1 MKWRTAAGATGSG
14 FLALALVWM
23 RLSSVDSKLWIARDD
38 AVITFSHARN
48 LVQFGSVGVSA
59 GDRVEGFS
67 SPVQFLLSAGLL
79 ALRDTGYRGLSLV
92 ILVLSIFGIGALSF
106 VFFRT
111 VADNCGFSPSAA
123 TLVASL
129 TLLPFLLGV
138 VSHWTAIGWVASG
151 MENAPVLLL
160 MTAVVASFPLLARP
174 GVWPVLPSLLLG
186 LLAVGR
192 VEFAVLTA
200 PLFLVVLIEVV
211 DSAKRLSGRSV
222 RVDVGRSAFISRA
235 ALAFI
240 PALSVILA
248 VHLSRRLY
256 FGSWLPNTAS
266 VQGRFSGSGQL
277 LVLALLSGLWCA
289 AVLAIR
295 LRTTRWS
302 QVSRLGFLFLLLL
315 AIVIALAGL
324 ANANLAV
331 LLAAPGFYMIS
342 SAIVFLGSI
351 KHGLADRNMRYF
363 GALIALLFVPVGQYL
378 VMGPARMDGYRVLSL
393 AVPLMLLLLGLIVV
407 ELVSRLVLQRRNAA
421 GTRSKLALGLA
432 TVLVVT
438 TFTSVSVSGFW
449 TDTPRYLNW
458 GITSYTQVKH
468 AAEDFRDNH
477 LPPDSLPIVANPD
490 LGKLSYSKEVL
501 VVDLGWLG
509 DPLLANLWSR
519 DPTLAYEYL
528 NQVARP
534 DVVELHRS
542 WACRYSEYLESFEF
556 QENYKPTSSD
566 WLEAPSWDESCAFGG
581 RYVIWQRNPMDG
593 EYVLLGQILSAA
605 DPVGVVESALA
616 ACSVDGSDAFRCQGV
631 RRAVQRGVVSLQG
644 SGHWDAVVDAFA
656 ASPSAELDINLLRR
670 DPNWAERAADQ
681 VEALLR

>member
-1 MKWRTAAGATGSG
+1 
-14 FLALALVWM
+14 M
-23 RLSSVDSKLWIARDD
+23 RLSSVDSYLWIARDD

-48 LVQFGSVGVSA
+48 LVQFGSVGVSP

-79 ALRDTGYRGLSLV
+79 AVRDTGYRNLSVV
-92 ILVLSIFGIGALSF
+92 IIALALFGIGALSF
-106 VFFRT
+106 VFFRS
-111 VADNCGFSPSAA
+111 VAENSGFSSGAT
-123 TLVASL
+123 TLVAGL
-129 TLLPFLLGV
+129 TLLIFLLGL

-174 GVWPVLPSLLLG
+174 GAWPVLPSLLLG

-200 PLFLVVLIEVV
+200 PLFLAVLIEVA
-211 DSAKRLSGRSV
+211 DSAKGLSGRSV
-222 RVDVGRSAFISRA
+222 RVGVGRRAFISRA

-256 FGSWLPNTAS
+256 FGSWLPNTAF

-315 AIVIALAGL
+315 AIVIALVGL
-324 ANANLAV
+324 TNADLAV

-378 VMGPARMDGYRVLSL
+378 VMGPARLDGYRVLSL

-407 ELVSRLVLQRRNAA
+407 ELASRLVLQRRNAA

-438 TFTSVSVSGFW
+438 TFASASVSGFW
-449 TDTPRYLNW
+449 TDTPRYLNYEIP
-458 GITSYTQVKH
+458 GYTQVKH
-468 AAEDFRDNH
+468 AAEDFRKDH
-477 LPPDSLPIVANPD
+477 LPPESLPIVANPD

-501 VVDLGWLG
+501 IVDLGWLG
-509 DPLLANLWSR
+509 DPLLPNLWNR
-519 DPTLAYEYL
+519 DPNLAYDYL
-528 NQVARP
+528 KYIARP
-534 DVVELHRS
+534 DIVELHHS
-542 WACRYSEYLESFEF
+542 WACRYSEYLDSTEF
-556 QENYKPTSSD
+556 QEDYQPTSSH
-566 WLEAPSWDESCAFGG
+566 WLETPSWDDSCAFGG
-581 RYVIWQRNPMDG
+581 RYVIWQRNPSDS
-593 EYVLLGQILSAA
+593 EYALLDQILGAA
-605 DPVGVVESALA
+605 DPVGVVGAALD
-616 ACSVDGSDAFRCQGV
+616 ACSAEGSDTVRCQGV
-631 RRAVQRGVVSLQG
+631 RRAVQRGVVPLQG
-644 SGHWDAVVDAFA
+644 SGHWDAVLDVFA

-670 DPNWAERAADQ
+670 GPNWGERAADQ
-681 VEALLR
+681 VESLLRVSNSDES